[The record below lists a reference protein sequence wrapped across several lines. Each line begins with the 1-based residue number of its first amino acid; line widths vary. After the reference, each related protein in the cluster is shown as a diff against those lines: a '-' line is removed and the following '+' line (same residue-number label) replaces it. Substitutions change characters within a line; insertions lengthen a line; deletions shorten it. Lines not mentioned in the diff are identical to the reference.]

1 MMRQS
6 RIRTNTPSLFACA
19 DKVKIPQLG
28 SEDTTTSLD
37 LMIARRGGREPTSV
51 VFRTNQLKDEPV
63 QKDYLKKIS
72 TDIRFEEEVVKDR
85 CFHMLPYEDK
95 YFYEALNPYDLV
107 APRPKMKIPPGRHDA
122 RNTDRRHMPCNLTVS
137 TKPQLKP
144 LKRKIMEK
152 AMQMHKDALRKAAL
166 EEQQFDQ
173 ILRGSQEDLGGFFM
187 TEVKSDKELKKKERK
202 PVSGRKEVEK
212 PLSSRKDSRKETPV
226 LTSKP
231 DIEKIEE
238 LPEAPSPTK
247 SEKKKLVE
255 LPDIPILEEKDFDWD
270 GFVLSEISKSSASW
284 LVYERMK
291 TAEDKE
297 KMQAMYE
304 GWYGKPDHSE
314 FLREAMNAAEKEE
327 KGDDVKPKKKWKK
340 KEATLLAKVYNI
352 ESAKPEANDPYSE
365 ENKAPFYRQP
375 AGIRRVKK
383 MQEKEDAAV
392 FDLNGAINATADI
405 TIKSYT
411 PPPLPTLRDH
421 VNPAVGDKLFDTDN
435 MFEQEWLTG
444 AEQIH
449 EMKGD
454 NTEIYMSTQ
463 NRYRKQLQNQYP
475 NPPEDWYPETDQEK
489 YSVNKPSVKKVERG
503 LQRWH
508 KLPVETDDLD
518 GRIVPPGYDPEYH
531 RSPDPTT
538 RRITRNNQALTQVID
553 EWRAKWHLSGQ
564 LADST
569 TDDLIKDMAD
579 IQTHV
584 RLKSIATIAKA
595 AEMQRANANRDD
607 FEYAPQENQFN
618 FPLGDGEI
626 PERLYVALECLLEDA
641 EQHVQIAAAIT
652 LYSLNRPSDKAK
664 VILHIALESENL
676 VDRWAAA
683 QCLAH
688 FGVCNSL
695 VVGEVIHQ
703 LLITEDTIKHEKAIF
718 LLGKLSLF
726 SPLVHGMVAEQLNS
740 SSWRHKVIACK
751 ILPTLSGT
759 INKDITN
766 KLADLMWN
774 DWHEDVRKSAAQCL
788 GKTSHGKEVHDDM
801 CNRLLTGDE
810 MTRLEAINKIG
821 QLGIMTAK
829 LLPVFLKSFK
839 DEYVSI
845 RSEVCITCGNLEI
858 KDELVLEQLLKLST
872 FETIWKVKALAIQ
885 AFGKIGVVTEEI
897 TETLLWAVRYEEN
910 AAVRAEACHTLMCLE
925 LKTPEV
931 AEVLQERFLVESSD
945 VVRDEI
951 AKTLEMFGI
960 NATEDMDMVA
970 QIKNEVRKL
979 CTRNNI
985 AAQITIKEKD
995 DTKRENLARMIY
1007 ESEKELKNFFH
1018 RHNPYKEMRLR
1029 VDDKKPLFPSPLIH
1043 SHSFSYSRLCSV
1055 TKFEHEQEKEPMMQ
1069 RIRSSMSQASSRSTT
1084 PHPRILVNE
1093 SGPETSAREML
1104 TPTAD
1109 EELKQI
1115 LSREDTSTSPDTTS
1129 EMESTPGLKSRQ
1141 STVDEESDWE
1151 SSRPRSSRMDKI
1163 SERADG
1169 SLSQSLGEGS
1179 EIGGEESDKEKGIEE
1194 KDGRPASVVK
1204 FASNLEINDIP
1215 SNKEKLSMSP
1225 TKSGHG
1231 EGVSRLSSRAPG
1243 SEIRAFSRDA
1253 IKERDVIDREA
1264 RNDYAG
1270 LDERYHEMID
1280 DLDIVDNTYEIL
1292 VTGRRPE
1299 EKVQIITFITDPPEE
1314 HTLAADVGAADESI
1328 PVEEEEVVDDPL
1340 PKSES
1345 DPKQQAP
1352 EADPKPT
1359 EK

>member
-1 MMRQS
+1 
-6 RIRTNTPSLFACA
+6 
-19 DKVKIPQLG
+19 
-28 SEDTTTSLD
+28 
-37 LMIARRGGREPTSV
+37 
-51 VFRTNQLKDEPV
+51 
-63 QKDYLKKIS
+63 
-72 TDIRFEEEVVKDR
+72 
-85 CFHMLPYEDK
+85 
-95 YFYEALNPYDLV
+95 
-107 APRPKMKIPPGRHDA
+107 
-122 RNTDRRHMPCNLTVS
+122 
-137 TKPQLKP
+137 
-144 LKRKIMEK
+144 
-152 AMQMHKDALRKAAL
+152 
-166 EEQQFDQ
+166 
-173 ILRGSQEDLGGFFM
+173 
-187 TEVKSDKELKKKERK
+187 
-202 PVSGRKEVEK
+202 
-212 PLSSRKDSRKETPV
+212 
-226 LTSKP
+226 
-231 DIEKIEE
+231 
-238 LPEAPSPTK
+238 
-247 SEKKKLVE
+247 
-255 LPDIPILEEKDFDWD
+255 
-270 GFVLSEISKSSASW
+270 
-284 LVYERMK
+284 MK

-314 FLREAMNAAEKEE
+314 LIREEMDAAEKEE
-327 KGDDVKPKKKWKK
+327 KPEVKPKKKWKK

-352 ESAKPEANDPYSE
+352 EGTKPEANDPYSE

-375 AGIRRVKK
+375 AGIRRIKK
-383 MQEKEDAAV
+383 KQEKEDAAV
-392 FDLNGAINATADI
+392 YDLNGAINATADI
-405 TIKSYT
+405 TMKSYS
-411 PPPLPTLRDH
+411 PPPLPTIRDF
-421 VNPAVGDKLFDTDN
+421 VNPEVGDKLFYTEN

-449 EMKGD
+449 DLKGD
-454 NTEIYMSTQ
+454 NTNIYMSTKNQ
-463 NRYRKQLQNQYP
+463 YRKQLQNQYP
-475 NPPEDWYPETDQEK
+475 KPPEDWYPETDQEK
-489 YSVNKPSVKKVERG
+489 YSIHKPAVKKVEKG

-508 KLPVETDDLD
+508 KLPVASDDLD

-584 RLKSIATIAKA
+584 RLKAIATIAKA

-607 FEYAPQENQFN
+607 FEYVPQENQFN

-626 PERLYVALECLLEDA
+626 PERLLVALECLLEDA

-652 LYSLNRPSDKAK
+652 LYSLNRPSEEAKA
-664 VILHIALESENL
+664 ILHIALESENV

-703 LLITEDTIKHEKAIF
+703 LLTTEDTIKHEKAIF

-788 GKTSHGKEVHDDM
+788 GKTSHGKEVHDDL

-829 LLPVFLKSFK
+829 LLPVFLKSFE

-872 FETIWKVKALAIQ
+872 FETIWKVKALAVQ
-885 AFGKIGVVTEEI
+885 ALGKIGVINEEI

-1007 ESEKELKNFFH
+1007 ESEKELENFFR
-1018 RHNPYKEMRLR
+1018 RHNPYREVRLKAR
-1029 VDDKKPLFPSPLIH
+1029 DRKPLLLDPFH
-1043 SHSFSYSRLCSV
+1043 THSFSYSRLCSV
-1055 TKFEHEQEKEPMMQ
+1055 TKFEHEPEKEPMMQ
-1069 RIRSSMSQASSRSTT
+1069 RIRSSMSQPSSRSTT
-1084 PHPRILVNE
+1084 PHHR
-1093 SGPETSAREML
+1093 ML

-1115 LSREDTSTSPDTTS
+1115 LSRDDTSTSPDTTS
-1129 EMESTPGLKSRQ
+1129 EMESTPGLKSRP
-1141 STVDEESDWE
+1141 STVDDESDGE

-1163 SERADG
+1163 SEEADG
-1169 SLSQSLGEGS
+1169 SLSQSLC
-1179 EIGGEESDKEKGIEE
+1179 EESEAGADELEKEKNIEE
-1194 KDGRPASVVK
+1194 KDGRPPSVVK

-1225 TKSGHG
+1225 TKSGPG
-1231 EGVSRLSSRAPG
+1231 DGVSRLSSMAPG

-1253 IKERDVIDREA
+1253 IKERDIIDREA
-1264 RNDYAG
+1264 RNGYAG

-1280 DLDIVDNTYEIL
+1280 DLDVVDNTYEIL
-1292 VTGRRPE
+1292 VSGRRPQE
-1299 EKVQIITFITDPPEE
+1299 RIQVITFITEP
-1314 HTLAADVGAADESI
+1314 
-1328 PVEEEEVVDDPL
+1328 EEEENTSEKVGAPDQSITVEKQEQKQPN
-1340 PKSES
+1340 SES
-1345 DPKQQAP
+1345 DQKPLPPESDSKSKQ
-1352 EADPKPT
+1352 ET
-1359 EK
+1359 ESGSKLVFKK